1 MYTAFVFPEDTV
13 VHEFAALGISNMA
26 TEFSSKASIFESG
39 GVDALVKC
47 LSSSDPDVQKNSVE
61 ALAQMLLVRE
71 LQITYFMYISC
82 NCSSRDT
89 CMDLFLTSYV

>member
-1 MYTAFVFPEDTV
+1 
-13 VHEFAALGISNMA
+13 MA

-61 ALAQMLLVRE
+61 ALAQMLLVSK
-71 LQITYFMYISC
+71 F
-82 NCSSRDT
+82 
-89 CMDLFLTSYV
+89 